1 MINQLNYLPLYNT
14 KKDNKNISTKKRYRK
29 LLMKITRKIYISV
42 GCVCFIVVLFI

>member
-1 MINQLNYLPLYNT
+1 MINQLNYLPLYDAKGENSNTTT
-14 KKDNKNISTKKRYRK
+14 KKKYRK